1 MRPTP
6 SNLTLLTCLFV
17 VSLVVSNVLAP
28 KVISLGPF
36 ELPCAVVAYP
46 LTFLITDIIGEI
58 WGKKQAEY
66 TVRVGLVC
74 QVASLVMIYLAIYLP
89 PADYMVGFQ
98 EEFAGVLG
106 STARFVL
113 ASLIAYIAAQ
123 TWDVTVFHA
132 LKDNPVTGPHK
143 WIRNNLGTMSA
154 QLIDTAIF
162 ITIGFWGTVPDL
174 ALMVVSQ
181 YVVKFIIALC
191 DTPFFYWF
199 TREDRHTA

>member
-1 MRPTP
+1 MRATP

-58 WGKKQAEY
+58 WGKKQAQY

-123 TWDVTVFHA
+123 TWDVIVFH
-132 LKDNPVTGPHK
+132 
-143 WIRNNLGTMSA
+143 
-154 QLIDTAIF
+154 
-162 ITIGFWGTVPDL
+162 
-174 ALMVVSQ
+174 
-181 YVVKFIIALC
+181 ALC